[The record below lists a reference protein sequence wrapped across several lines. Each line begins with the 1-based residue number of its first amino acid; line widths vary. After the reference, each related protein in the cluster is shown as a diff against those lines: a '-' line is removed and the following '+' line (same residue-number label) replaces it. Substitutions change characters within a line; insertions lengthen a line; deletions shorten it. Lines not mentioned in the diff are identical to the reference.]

1 MWLRGVGTRRRPC
14 ASRHGTHDG
23 APCLGAG
30 ALEEALEEAT
40 TEMNEPPTH
49 REGGVLSQVLTFGW
63 VHTFLCY
70 DCFR

>member
-1 MWLRGVGTRRRPC
+1 MWLQGVGTRRRPC

-40 TEMNEPPTH
+40 TEKNEPPTH
-49 REGGVLSQVLTFGW
+49 GEGGGSVSSPYIRMGSYISLL
-63 VHTFLCY
+63 
-70 DCFR
+70 